1 MAPPTPPPTHL
12 SKSNAPTNA
21 PTNPSR
27 LRVVDIGYFDPQG
40 VDTTGKTVIYT
51 DVFAF
56 TDMLLHLAETK
67 HNDIRTAIP
76 LYLRGTA
83 LFWYSTELTPLER
96 YLLSSVPVSKFCAA
110 LISRFKTSP
119 RFDGFND
126 TQMQQITQALHQI
139 VLRNTP
145 APPTP
150 SASAD
155 KDEEDE
161 DEEDEDE
168 EDEEQPST
176 PTLTTSPSIPTL
188 TKSSPPPT
196 RALTTSP
203 SIPTLTTNPSTPALI
218 KSSLPLTLA
227 LVTSSLL
234 PISSVLTT
242 SSIRSSF
249 ADYIKGQIAHLEG
262 IG

>member
-1 MAPPTPPPTHL
+1 
-12 SKSNAPTNA
+12 
-21 PTNPSR
+21 
-27 LRVVDIGYFDPQG
+27 
-40 VDTTGKTVIYT
+40 VIYT

-56 TDMLLHLAETK
+56 THMLLYLAETQQ
-67 HNDIRTAIP
+67 DDVRTAFP
-76 LYLRGTA
+76 LCLRGTA
-83 LFWYSTELTPLER
+83 LFWYSIELTPLER
-96 YLLSSVPVSKFCAA
+96 RLLSSVPISTICAT
-110 LISRFKTSP
+110 LISRFKSP
-119 RFDGFND
+119 QRFNEALTN
-126 TQMQQITQALHQI
+126 TQIQQIVQVVQQI
-139 VLRNTP
+139 CLRETP

-150 SASAD
+150 STSAD

-161 DEEDEDE
+161 DEDEDE

-176 PTLTTSPSIPTL
+176 PALTTSPSIPTL

-196 RALTTSP
+196 SALTTSP
-203 SIPTLTTNPSTPALI
+203 SIPTLTMSPSTPALI